1 MYPQWSS
8 NRKLYLVMIWPYKT
22 NHNMYLQWSLKY
34 KNYTC
39 SWFGLTKQI
48 FYNTDNEAQNIKITL
63 GHDLDLQNRY
73 FYNLNINVYICFGMW
88 HLRSTFMCAKY
99 WPRLWQPWAV
109 YGAQHKCS
117 TIFLTMFLK
126 FWPAWLVKEKIFL
139 KFYILSEKKYLKL
152 LLFPF
157 YKFALIWQTYIDLI
171 KIFKL

>member
-1 MYPQWSS
+1 
-8 NRKLYLVMIWPYKT
+8 
-22 NHNMYLQWSLKY
+22 MYLQRSSKY
-34 KNYTC
+34 
-39 SWFGLTKQI
+39 GLTKKFKINIYVLGQNMDLLNRLRI
-48 FYNTDNEAQNIKITL
+48 CTYNDAQHIKII
-63 GHDLDLQNRY
+63 LDHNMVLQNRS
-73 FYNLNINVYICFGMW
+73 FYNSNIKVYICFGIW
-88 HLRSTFMCAKY
+88 HLCVIVMCAIY
-99 WPRLWQPWAV
+99 WPRLSQPWAV